1 MIRALSLFVALVAA
15 SALAQ
20 IQDAYKLEA
29 RGERYSITLDVR
41 ELANDKAE
49 CDASITDLSTHTV
62 IWQPHL
68 AGDDSKLVSTMEK
81 DGLRYELTVMLYA
94 DLAAADFRAA
104 DLIIFDRQGVIVDSL
119 RARWRGPSHAL
130 QLNASGAYEV
140 GHDVKAPQLIKRV
153 EPVYPSEAR
162 ANRVKGI
169 VVLQVLIDKTGAV
182 RQIVVRKEFAPGLSD
197 AAVDAVRQ
205 WQFAPATLN
214 GKPVDVVLNVAIN
227 FKLN

>member
-1 MIRALSLFVALVAA
+1 MRNAIILFVALVAA

-29 RGERYSITLDVR
+29 RGESQGAASHQAGRACLSIRGAL
-41 ELANDKAE
+41 
-49 CDASITDLSTHTV
+49 TDLSTHTV

-68 AGDDSKLVSTMEK
+68 VGDDSRMASTTEK
-81 DGLRYELTVMLYA
+81 DGLRYELTVLLYA

-104 DLIIFDRQGVIVDSL
+104 DFIIFDRQGVIVDSL

-130 QLNASGAYEV
+130 EMNASGAYEV
-140 GHDVKAPQLIKRV
+140 GHNVKAPQVIKRV
-153 EPVYPSEAR
+153 EAAYPLEAR
-162 ANRVKGI
+162 MKGVKGL

-182 RQIVVRKEFAPGLSD
+182 RQIVVRKEFASGLSE

-205 WQFAPATLN
+205 WQFAPATLD
-214 GKPVDVVLNVAIN
+214 GKPVDVVLNLTIN
-227 FKLN
+227 FRLK